1 MQNKEIKYFAAIL
14 PSPRPTFPMD
24 MSDDEKK
31 IMGEHSAF
39 WQTLLQS
46 GQGIIVGPVLDP
58 EGTYGF
64 GVVIADSLEDA
75 YSLLETDPAQKIS
88 KYKVYPM
95 MALVPARKE

>member
-1 MQNKEIKYFAAIL
+1 MQDEEINYFAAKL

-24 MSDDEKK
+24 MSDDEKQ
-31 IMGEHSAF
+31 IMGEHTAF

-58 EGTYGF
+58 KGAYGF

-75 YSLLETDPAQKIS
+75 CSLLEKDSAQKIS
-88 KYKVYPM
+88 KYEIYPM
-95 MALVPARKE
+95 RALVPAKKK